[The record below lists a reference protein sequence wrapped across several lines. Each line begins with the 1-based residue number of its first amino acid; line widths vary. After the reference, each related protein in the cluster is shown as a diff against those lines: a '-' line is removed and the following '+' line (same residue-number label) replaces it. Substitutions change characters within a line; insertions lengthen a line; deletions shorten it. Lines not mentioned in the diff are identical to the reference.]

1 MPHTG
6 VSLDRIRD
14 RKCSHPLSAR
24 RSIRPTAWPAA
35 FAAAPTEARPWS
47 MKLASTLGRFLKLS
61 KPGRAMPGKTSV
73 TRIGDRLSTSSL
85 EDRLE
90 GGSLGVRGERGG
102 EAGGAVWEGAYARGP
117 HPRRAHECRKE
128 LDDLDRLQEPRAEEG
143 QRRRGGVVAQERA
156 QEEVDEAEA
165 SRAVR
170 VPDPGDEGG
179 HARPLREGG

>member
-6 VSLDRIRD
+6 VSLDRTRD
-14 RKCSHPLSAR
+14 RKCSHPLSPR

-90 GGSLGVRGERGG
+90 GARLGVPAQPRGD
-102 EAGGAVWEGAYARGP
+102 AAVARG
-117 HPRRAHECRKE
+117 A
-128 LDDLDRLQEPRAEEG
+128 L
-143 QRRRGGVVAQERA
+143 GV
-156 QEEVDEAEA
+156 
-165 SRAVR
+165 
-170 VPDPGDEGG
+170 
-179 HARPLREGG
+179 

>member
-6 VSLDRIRD
+6 VSLDRTRD
-14 RKCSHPLSAR
+14 RTCSHPLSAR

-85 EDRLE
+85 EDRL
-90 GGSLGVRGERGG
+90 GGARLGVPGERGG
-102 EAGGAVWEGAYARGP
+102 GRARASSLRSVRGENGAERWLRGP
-117 HPRRAHECRKE
+117 YGFLFRPQRAGTHVRSA
-128 LDDLDRLQEPRAEEG
+128 RA
-143 QRRRGGVVAQERA
+143 ATW
-156 QEEVDEAEA
+156 A
-165 SRAVR
+165 SPSRFEWR
-170 VPDPGDEGG
+170 
-179 HARPLREGG
+179 

>member
-73 TRIGDRLSTSSL
+73 TRIGNRLSTSSL

-90 GGSLGVRGERGG
+90 GARLGVPGERGG
-102 EAGGAVWEGAYARGP
+102 EAAVERVRVGVADGGGGTRTDVGEGAAVAVG
-117 HPRRAHECRKE
+117 
-128 LDDLDRLQEPRAEEG
+128 
-143 QRRRGGVVAQERA
+143 AQE
-156 QEEVDEAEA
+156 
-165 SRAVR
+165 
-170 VPDPGDEGG
+170 
-179 HARPLREGG
+179 